1 MKAIVRALSD
11 DELIIAQGVENSARE
26 DLSFIERAVFALRL
40 EDRRAQPRSHSTG
53 ARHRSGGG
61 LQTHF
66 RGEAVP
72 NDLIL
77 AIGKA
82 PKIGRGR
89 WQEFAEALQ
98 DKSALKRAQAAAA
111 LPAFAKVAATNVCA
125 GAERCQETGNAQTLG
140 RPIIEIKDATG
151 RTFAEV
157 RASERDVKVTLAKQ
171 TGSAFAQF
179 LTLRLPSYSK
189 SSVLSEP
196 GDGESKGS

>member
-1 MKAIVRALSD
+1 MAK
-11 DELIIAQGVENSARE
+11 
-26 DLSFIERAVFALRL
+26 
-40 EDRRAQPRSHSTG
+40 
-53 ARHRSGGG
+53 
-61 LQTHF
+61 
-66 RGEAVP
+66 AVP
-72 NDLIL
+72 YDLIL

-111 LPAFAKVAATNVCA
+111 LPAFAEAGGDERFGRALNAAK
-125 GAERCQETGNAQTLG
+125 RQETLKPAG
-140 RPIIEIKDATG
+140 RPIIAIKDTTG

-179 LTLRLPSYSK
+179 LTFRLPELIEEFRSFGA
-189 SSVLSEP
+189 
-196 GDGESKGS
+196 GDGEWKFS